1 MNSYFDEFGH
11 LIVEIEVKGS
21 LESIVISAF
30 IDTCFDGYICLPTET
45 AIQLGL
51 LLFSCE
57 SFELADGTQKRELVF
72 LGTAKFVNEKEDTP
86 VEIVLTESNDTLVGI
101 AMLSEMKM
109 KIDFKERSIKMEKS
123 NDSVS
128 D

>member
-11 LIVEIEVKGS
+11 LIVDIEIKGS
-21 LESIVISAF
+21 LESVVVPAF

-57 SFELADGTQKRELVF
+57 SFELADGTEKRELLF
-72 LGTAKFVNEKEDTP
+72 LGSAKFVNEKEDTP
-86 VEIVLTESNDTLVGI
+86 VEIVLTESSDTLVGI

-109 KIDFKERSIKMEKS
+109 KVDFKKQIIKMEKS
-123 NDSVS
+123 NDSCR
-128 D
+128 